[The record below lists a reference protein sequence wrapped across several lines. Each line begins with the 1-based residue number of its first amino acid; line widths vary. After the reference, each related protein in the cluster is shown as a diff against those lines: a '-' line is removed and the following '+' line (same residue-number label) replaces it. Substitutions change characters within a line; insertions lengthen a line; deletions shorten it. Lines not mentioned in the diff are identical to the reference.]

1 MSSWGTEK
9 DEDTNS
15 QDADRAGAQ
24 RQRHNARAPVW
35 SPATASLSRAA
46 VDTNQTEEASR
57 LACSPQ
63 FSVLKS
69 NRLLLVSNTRG
80 PYIHFQYSDL
90 LKLDSKH
97 SSLHPTG

>member
-15 QDADRAGAQ
+15 QDAARAGAR
-24 RQRHNARAPVW
+24 RQRHGARAPVW
-35 SPATASLSRAA
+35 SPATASFSRAA
-46 VDTNQTEEASR
+46 VDTDQTEEASR

-63 FSVLKS
+63 FSVPKS

-80 PYIHFQYSDL
+80 PCIHFQYSDL
-90 LKLDSKH
+90 LK
-97 SSLHPTG
+97 